1 MASVYQPLAPETP
14 LFELWRGV
22 VDHAVPRRAAVPAPV
37 LARYQAHVAVR
48 RAASGAPLTAAIAAA
63 DAAADQRISVRDFHA
78 FFPEFLSRIGAPPH
92 VIEQAVSFP
101 TLDLFD
107 ARAVEAG
114 DAIGIFIS
122 SRMLD
127 AIDVLARMVTLNT
140 RVFAAIGR
148 AVERTGRRST
158 GLVMPVWWPLLS
170 VQLGLA
176 DFDGVPPARVRDVV
190 FNTADRGFGQ
200 RRLTHYV
207 AQAMFALL
215 ERIVRGTPAEAS
227 ACVEAALV
235 RRPST
240 GRVPADARYLATM
253 VLTFIALHEHCH
265 IVHQHNSLDPADPS
279 LPLAQLANRLAAH
292 GDPSITASLNLY
304 GTTMMF
310 EQDADCFAI
319 EAAPEPYREP
329 LLDAASLW
337 LTALACADR
346 GGTGWMPA
354 VFATQGRVHPQYAMR
369 VFFLNGRY
377 STGDR
382 QGEVAQWVRRAA
394 EDLEAQPTTMEM
406 PLETL
411 LPLARQLIS
420 IAEQEAAA

>member
-1 MASVYQPLAPETP
+1 
-14 LFELWRGV
+14 
-22 VDHAVPRRAAVPAPV
+22 
-37 LARYQAHVAVR
+37 
-48 RAASGAPLTAAIAAA
+48 
-63 DAAADQRISVRDFHA
+63 
-78 FFPEFLSRIGAPPH
+78 
-92 VIEQAVSFP
+92 
-101 TLDLFD
+101 
-107 ARAVEAG
+107 
-114 DAIGIFIS
+114 
-122 SRMLD
+122 MLD
-127 AIDVLARMVTLNT
+127 AIDVLARIVTLNT

-148 AVERTGRRST
+148 ELERTGRRSS

-170 VQLGLA
+170 VTLGLA
-176 DFDGVPPARVRDVV
+176 DFDGVPTARVREVV
-190 FNTADRGFGQ
+190 FNTPDRGLGQ

-215 ERIVRGTPAEAS
+215 ERIVRGSAQDAS
-227 ACVEAALV
+227 ACIDTAL
-235 RRPST
+235 R
-240 GRVPADARYLATM
+240 GRAGGGKVPEPARYLASV

-265 IVHQHNSLDPADPS
+265 ILHQHNSLDPADPDS
-279 LPLAQLANRLAAH
+279 PLAQMASRVASH
-292 GDPSITASLNLY
+292 HDPSIAAALNLY

-319 EAAPEPYREP
+319 EATPEPYKEP

-354 VFATQGRVHPQYAMR
+354 VFATAGRVHPQYAMR
-369 VFFLNGRY
+369 VFMLNGKY

-394 EDLEAQPTTMEM
+394 EDLEQQPTTMEM

-411 LPLARQLIS
+411 LPLARELLA
-420 IAEQEAAA
+420 IAEHEAA